1 MLLTGRLLIDWV
13 TKRGK
18 RLKKGNKGGLTHVEV
33 EPILWLR
40 TKQIMARIKIFSYSL
55 NAHVSTALAQ
65 LPHTLSPL
73 FWKLDIKMSQYH

>member
-40 TKQIMARIKIFSYSL
+40 TKQIMAGMKLFGYSL
-55 NAHVSTALAQ
+55 NTRVSTALAR
-65 LPHTLSPL
+65 LSHT
-73 FWKLDIKMSQYH
+73 

>member
-40 TKQIMARIKIFSYSL
+40 TKQILAGIKGADSL
-55 NAHVSTALAQ
+55 RACWDF
-65 LPHTLSPL
+65 LP
-73 FWKLDIKMSQYH
+73 